1 MAAGRII
8 FMNAASPGSTSS
20 NSAEAPLSGTNPGA
34 GSQRKTLLFWILQG
48 TGWLAF
54 GAMMFLWGLAY
65 WSALDALAN
74 KAILIAVGFVLT
86 LFFRALYR
94 RARSRVARRWA
105 SLVLVGAILASFA
118 GGVVWLE
125 TELALFQVYYAL
137 TRGESLALEF
147 PAISFGMVLY
157 LSFVLLAW
165 SLLYFGIN
173 AWREAELQKER
184 AVRAEL
190 LAQKARLRALRSQ
203 LEPHFLFNTLNA
215 ISTLVTEGRN
225 SEAGRMISRLSDF
238 LRLTLQTEDLAEIS
252 VAEELEFARRYLE
265 IEQVR
270 FGDRLRTRIHASA
283 DVMDAIVPALILQPL
298 VENAVKHGVLARED
312 GGSITI
318 TAERNDGWLLL
329 AVGDDGPGLPQS
341 PAPRR
346 GVGLANT
353 AARLRELY
361 GDAGRF
367 AVEPGEHRG
376 LVARIAIPVQ
386 QKTGRQAGAE
396 QIPPLSRPRGAGS

>member
-1 MAAGRII
+1 
-8 FMNAASPGSTSS
+8 MNTASPGLTSS
-20 NSAEAPLSGTNPGA
+20 NSAEAPLSGGA
-34 GSQRKTLLFWILQG
+34 GSQWKTLLFWILQG
-48 TGWLAF
+48 AGWLAF

-65 WSALDALAN
+65 WSPLDALAN
-74 KAILIAVGFVLT
+74 KGILIAVGFVLT

-94 RARSRVARRWA
+94 RARSRVPRRWA

-125 TELALFQVYYAL
+125 TELVLFQVYYAL
-137 TRGESLALEF
+137 TRRESLAMEF

-238 LRLTLQTEDLAEIS
+238 LRLTLQTEDVAEIS

-270 FGDRLRTRIHASA
+270 FGDRLHARIEASA

-341 PAPRR
+341 PPPRR

-367 AVEPGEHRG
+367 AVEPGERRG

-386 QKTGRQAGAE
+386 QKTGRQGGAE